1 MNHTAAATVAVLSA
15 PVITI
20 YVRHHKDCAH
30 SDDHFYKGKGCNCR
44 KRLRWSHNG
53 QRKDISAKTRSW
65 ATAEEVRRKIEAKFA
80 AADPSKAVGSITV
93 QPQARPT
100 IRRAVELFISDKKT
114 QGTDED
120 FVKRYERELERFVD
134 FMEQR
139 GVFFPADMQV
149 EHLTEFRT
157 TWEQWYKSSITKSK
171 CQERMRAFFRYCH
184 NARMIDRIPR
194 MSPIKIVEPP
204 TMPLTDEE
212 YDRLLSFVPKVFEDS
227 RKIQRV
233 HGLIQLM
240 RHSGLAIEDAVTLE
254 QKKLMQGR
262 KGKGKLWRIE
272 TNRQKTGIHVSVPIQ
287 PKVAKELLA
296 VMKLNGNPRYMFW
309 SGNGKV
315 KTALSNWG
323 NVLRLLFREAGFP
336 EGHPHQLRD
345 TFAVDLLQKGVPLEE
360 VSKLLGHE
368 SIKTTEKHYA
378 KWVKSRQDRLDSL
391 VIGTWES
398 ASV

>member
-1 MNHTAAATVAVLSA
+1 MTTSAVRVQAVPSIA
-15 PVITI
+15 IF
-20 YVRHHKDCAH
+20 VRHSADCPY
-30 SDDHFYKGKGCNCR
+30 SDDELYKRCR
-44 KRLRWSHNG
+44 CSKHLRWSSG
-53 QRKDISAKTRSW
+53 GRQYRKSAKTRSW
-65 ATAEEVRRKIEAKFA
+65 AIAEERRRGVEAQFSVSNVDDVKLIA
-80 AADPSKAVGSITV
+80 TE
-93 QPQARPT
+93 RPT
-100 IRRAVELFISDKKT
+100 IRRAVELFLSDKKT

-120 FVKRYERELERFVD
+120 FVKRYEREFERFVD

-139 GVFFPADMQV
+139 SVFFPADMQV
-149 EHLTEFRT
+149 EHLTEFRM

-171 CQERMRAFFRYCH
+171 CQERLRAFFRYCH

-194 MSPIKIVEPP
+194 MSAIKIVEPP

-212 YDRLLSFVPKVFEDS
+212 YQRLLSFVPKVFEDS

-254 QKKLMQGR
+254 QKKLMHGSKG

-272 TNRQKTGIHVSVPIQ
+272 TNRQKTGTHVSVPIQ

-296 VMKLNGNPRYMFW
+296 VMKLNGNHRYMFW

-323 NVLRLLFREAGFP
+323 NVLRLLFRETGFP

-345 TFAVDLLQKGVPLEE
+345 TFAVSLLEKGVPLEE

-378 KWVKSRQDRLDSL
+378 KWVKSRQDRLDGL
-391 VIGTWES
+391 VVGTW
-398 ASV
+398 